1 MIGSDFSVKS
11 DSIVFQEERERGGGV
26 TQRLRFRWRKVWA
39 ENKVE
44 KGIFFNEIKGGTE
57 RTGVQRFVT
66 RYVEINAV
74 KDNFNFFY
82 WMPFSNIKMV
92 HLMPHFPF

>member
-1 MIGSDFSVKS
+1 MWV
-11 DSIVFQEERERGGGV
+11 
-26 TQRLRFRWRKVWA
+26 

-44 KGIFFNEIKGGTE
+44 KGIFLTKLKVVLT
-57 RTGVQRFVT
+57 RTGVQRFGT

-82 WMPFSNIKMV
+82 WMPFSNASSYA
-92 HLMPHFPF
+92 PFSLLHSQSRRGSI